1 MQKKI
6 KKGMCRLIS
15 TVLLAVMCLSTMFVN
30 TTEVYA
36 SGEAKQ
42 GVVVVAWYVK
52 DVTTV
57 AVKGGKICGE
67 IGKADGGIL
76 ATGSGFFVG
85 KGGES
90 SCYVAT
96 NCHCVEEYVAANNG
110 GADIFDSGSDKKIDG
125 IVYDVYYKIESSE
138 IRIYYSKNEYEVV
151 EVIDSGSA
159 GLGNVDL
166 AILKLDEPS
175 DKRQALKL
183 LVPTEDM
190 VGKDVY
196 AVGFPGVSENILSSA
211 SKWGI
216 NDVTVTKGV
225 INRLA
230 AVGTT
235 GLKTV
240 QMDAQITHGNS
251 GGPLVDENGNVV
263 GINTWGMSNGN
274 DEMALYAINVSE
286 LIAML
291 DRNNVPYEL
300 ASTKTATADVDDNKG
315 DNNTVVIVACVAVA
329 VVLVV
334 IIIAVC
340 VSMGKKKNTQA
351 ANTPNA
357 AYAPNISG
365 AASTA
370 KRTPMLRSLATQHK
384 GACFAV
390 SNTTLFIGRDPSV
403 CKITFKEGSV
413 GVSGKHCSIMYR
425 EDTNEFV
432 LTDLGSTYGTF
443 LANGQRLQSNIA
455 YRLKS
460 GETFYVGDKANIL
473 LVEVK

>member
-1 MQKKI
+1 MQKNI

-15 TVLLAVMCLSTMFVN
+15 TVLFAVMCLSTMFVN

-42 GVVVVAWYVK
+42 GVVVVAWYIK

-57 AVKGGKICGE
+57 AVKGGKIYGE
-67 IGKADGGIL
+67 IGKADDGIL
-76 ATGSGFFVG
+76 YTGTGFFVG
-85 KGGES
+85 KEGEP
-90 SCYVAT
+90 SCYIAT
-96 NCHCVEEYVAANNG
+96 NCHNVEDYVASNNG
-110 GADIFDSGSDKKIDG
+110 GDGYYDSGNDIKDGG
-125 IVYDVYYKIESSE
+125 IVYDVYYKFQSSE
-138 IRIYYSKNEYEVV
+138 MRIYYSKNEFEVV
-151 EVIDSGSA
+151 KVIDSGSA
-159 GLGNVDL
+159 GTGNVDL

-175 DKRQALKL
+175 DKRQTLKL

-196 AVGFPGVSENILSSA
+196 AVGFPGLSENSLSSA

-235 GLKTV
+235 GLKTI
-240 QMDAQITHGNS
+240 QMDAQISGGNS
-251 GGPLVDENGNVV
+251 GGPLVDEKGNVV
-263 GINTWGMSNGN
+263 GINTWGVSKGGSSTQ
-274 DEMALYAINVSE
+274 YAINVSE
-286 LIAML
+286 LITML

-300 ASTKTATADVDDNKG
+300 ASTKTATADVDDSKG
-315 DNNTVVIVACVAVA
+315 DNNTVVIIACVAVA

-365 AASTA
+365 AASTG

-443 LANGQRLQSNIA
+443 LANGQRLQPNIA